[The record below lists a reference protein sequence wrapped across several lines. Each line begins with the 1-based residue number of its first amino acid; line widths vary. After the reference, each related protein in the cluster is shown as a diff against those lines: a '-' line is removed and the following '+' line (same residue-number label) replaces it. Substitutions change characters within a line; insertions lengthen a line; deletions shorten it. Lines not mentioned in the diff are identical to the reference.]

1 MVHNQE
7 LALPK
12 MRESV
17 QRLGSSTERYGD
29 PTLMR
34 FLIARSSDTEK
45 AANMFLQ
52 WQKWRASFVPLDY
65 IPDSEVE
72 DELSG
77 EKIYLQGLSTEGN
90 PVLIVK
96 ASKHF
101 PSKDQLQ
108 FKKMPDLLRIGH
120 PKPVPKAKGLF
131 RSHLENLQ
139 DESRE
144 KFVAH
149 ILDKVIASSFRGK
162 EIGNEQLIAILDLQ
176 KISYKNIDARG
187 LVTGFQFLQAYY
199 PERLAKLYMLHMPE
213 FFVRIWRFVSRFL
226 EKATQE
232 KLGTR
237 TTKKGVFESV
247 VIVTNE
253 EERREFIRG
262 IGEEA
267 LPEEY
272 GGQARLVLLQDFQL
286 KPLDH

>member
-1 MVHNQE
+1 MAHNQE
-7 LALPK
+7 LTLAK

-45 AANMFLQ
+45 AANMFWQ
-52 WQKWRASFVPLDY
+52 WQKWRDSFVPLDY

-77 EKIYLQGLSTEGN
+77 EKIYLQGLSREGN

-108 FKKMPDLLRIGH
+108 FKK
-120 PKPVPKAKGLF
+120 
-131 RSHLENLQ
+131 
-139 DESRE
+139 
-144 KFVAH
+144 FVAH

-162 EIGNEQLIAILDLQ
+162 EKGNEKLIAILDLQ
-176 KISYKNIDARG
+176 QISYKNIDARG

-199 PERLAKLYMLHMPE
+199 PERLAKLYMLHMPG
-213 FFVRIWRFVSRFL
+213 FFVRIWRFVSLFL

-272 GGQARLVLLQDFQL
+272 GGQALLVLLQDFHL
-286 KPLDH
+286 KPLDA